1 MFIRLATGIVGKCS
15 KSRQM
20 MNFSMQ
26 IARLRVNEVSN
37 ASQIIYRD
45 LCHNFKLKG
54 GVNSPIHTTS
64 DIALWEHCCLQ

>member
-20 MNFSMQ
+20 MNFSMLF
-26 IARLRVNEVSN
+26 ARLRVNEVSN

-54 GVNSPIHTTS
+54 GG
-64 DIALWEHCCLQ
+64 